1 MDAHF
6 GNHMLGLLV
15 VLYLLTR
22 SNADIVYHGI
32 KLPQNYLIC
41 TYNDIVYT
49 VDTCFDKCKAKNAN
63 ANGASVER
71 SSVSVLFYSSAKKRF
86 IFCASL
92 EQRYY
97 RSF

>member
-22 SNADIVYHGI
+22 CKADIVYHGI
-32 KLPQNYLIC
+32 KLPQKYLIC
-41 TYNDIVYT
+41 TYNDIAYT

-71 SSVSVLFYSSAKKRF
+71 SSVSVLFYSSAQN
-86 IFCASL
+86 ASL
-92 EQRYY
+92 FVR
-97 RSF
+97 R